1 MGSYDGILKLWDYN
15 KNAYIG
21 TINQSAKRISTINWA
36 NSNIF
41 AYGSKDK
48 TINICDIR
56 VTNYAV
62 F

>member
-1 MGSYDGILKLWDYN
+1 MGSYDGQLKLWDYN
-15 KNAYIG
+15 KNIYTG
-21 TINQSAKRISTINWA
+21 TMNMSTKRISTINWA

-48 TINICDIR
+48 TIHICDIR
-56 VTNYAV
+56 VPTYSV